1 MTSAIKKT
9 RLELRGTLEEFT
21 AADLMTAN
29 PLSIREDATLAEAT
43 RFLTDKGVSGAVV
56 ISEAGRPVG
65 VISTSDILIH
75 DREQLGRDE
84 LVPLPLDED
93 ASLGDAGAINFA
105 GGPTFV
111 SEIMTPIVFTVRAE
125 DPAYKV
131 VEQMILLNVHR
142 LFVIDDAGVVVGVIS
157 ALDILRNL
165 RR

>member
-1 MTSAIKKT
+1 MAALADDDAFHAQFERRFACRVTLRDRSQNSF
-9 RLELRGTLEEFT
+9 RLRV
-21 AADLMTAN
+21 
-29 PLSIREDATLAEAT
+29 LACGDIGA
-43 RFLTDKGVSGAVV
+43 GVFMGA
-56 ISEAGRPVG
+56 S

-125 DPAYKV
+125 DPAIRGNADQRFAARHV
-131 VEQMILLNVHR
+131 
-142 LFVIDDAGVVVGVIS
+142 
-157 ALDILRNL
+157 
-165 RR
+165 